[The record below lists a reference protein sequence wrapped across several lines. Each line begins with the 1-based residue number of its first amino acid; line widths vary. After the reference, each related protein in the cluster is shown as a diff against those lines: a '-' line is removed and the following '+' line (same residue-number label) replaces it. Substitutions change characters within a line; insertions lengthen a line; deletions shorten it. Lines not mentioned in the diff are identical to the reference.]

1 MTIDDLDEFKQ
12 YYSLSGKLI
21 DEMTKEQLA
30 EVARMLALHVA
41 DYQAR
46 FGDIPRS
53 DLLKLLGIT
62 EIREDQ
68 AKLLRDGM
76 QTLTAYIAL
85 ILDDDTG
92 DDADTVH

>member
-1 MTIDDLDEFKQ
+1 M
-12 YYSLSGKLI
+12 S
-21 DEMTKEQLA
+21 KEQLA

-53 DLLKLLGIT
+53 DLLGLLGVT
-62 EIREDQ
+62 EISEEQ

-76 QTLTAYIAL
+76 QAL
-85 ILDDDTG
+85 VGYLAWILDDDQ
-92 DDADTVH
+92 ADEVVH